1 MSMEEARKP
10 ENLPRNRYRDILPC
24 ENLSLSI
31 VLLFLILLMGPF
43 LCSVLAMKKFQI
55 VFELFTCTDDDTRC
69 KLYKGKNDYI
79 NANYVTVSVTREHVT
94 TANEEIKL
102 SQLCWLAKQPFL

>member
-24 ENLSLSI
+24 EILSLST
-31 VLLFLILLMGPF
+31 VLLFFILLMGPF

-102 SQLCWLAKQPFL
+102 SQLRWLAKQPFL

>member
-24 ENLSLSI
+24 ENLSLST

-43 LCSVLAMKKFQI
+43 LCSVLVMKKFQI

-102 SQLCWLAKQPFL
+102 S